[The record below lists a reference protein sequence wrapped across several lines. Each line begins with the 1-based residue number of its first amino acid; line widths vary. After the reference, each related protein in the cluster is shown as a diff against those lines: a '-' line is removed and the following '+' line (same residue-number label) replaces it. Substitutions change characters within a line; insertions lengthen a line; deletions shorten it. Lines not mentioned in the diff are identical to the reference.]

1 MNLNNSFELFK
12 QLSLEPMMRSWNG
25 SRIPSLQK
33 EIDFYTSLLSL
44 MTTSPLLRH
53 KQKMEQHINY
63 LKQDMQRERK
73 SDFMKDEF
81 YN

>member
-1 MNLNNSFELFK
+1 MKTPEYYAGDGRKFFK
-12 QLSLEPMMRSWNG
+12 ITRTIEQSNIE
-25 SRIPSLQK
+25 PSLQK